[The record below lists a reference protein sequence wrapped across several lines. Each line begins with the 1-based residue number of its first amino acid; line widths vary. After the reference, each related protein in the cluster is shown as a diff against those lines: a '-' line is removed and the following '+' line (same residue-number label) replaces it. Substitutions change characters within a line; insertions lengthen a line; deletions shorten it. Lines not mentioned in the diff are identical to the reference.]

1 MVNKLTIWSFLEPL
15 LYSQEFLH
23 LAEISRELKS
33 PHATVRKHLN
43 EFEKQ
48 GIVIKKTKGR
58 LTLYNVNYDN
68 PLLFDYLTLS
78 EKERLIRKC
87 QESLVLKEIVNFLH
101 ELENKEIL
109 LFGSIAENSKK
120 PNDIDILVIGKIK
133 DSVKEE
139 IKAFE
144 KRFNLKFHI
153 IDLDSLEQVNKS
165 LKEEIIKKHLIIQ
178 GAESIIKWM
187 LAN

>member
-58 LTLYNVNYDN
+58 LTLYKLNYSN
-68 PLLFDYLTLS
+68 PLIIDYLILA
-78 EKERLIRKC
+78 EKEKLVRKC
-87 QESLVLKEIVNFLH
+87 QESLILKEIVSFFNEF
-101 ELENKEIL
+101 ENKEIL
-109 LFGSIAENSKK
+109 LFGSVTENTKK
-120 PNDIDILVIGKIK
+120 ANDIDLLIIGDVAKDKIK
-133 DSVKEE
+133 D
-139 IKAFE
+139 FE
-144 KRFNLKFHI
+144 KKFDLKFHV
-153 IDLDSLEQVNKS
+153 IDVKSLEQVTKS

-178 GAESIIKWM
+178 GSESIIKWM
-187 LAN
+187 LQN